1 MPRAFALRRAIW
13 YIVYAADTYY
23 CLAAEREGEAPNGA
37 RNGGHLDQTQTQTKG
52 TQNSSGF
59 IKALQ
64 IGSLVLMLACA
75 AATAVYLKQ
84 KGLTAADFKDYEPAN
99 LWLAAV
105 LIILFYI
112 IKSLSLVFP
121 LPILYVG
128 VAYIMPNI
136 WQAFAVNLIG
146 VVLSLAMP
154 YYIGRFSGKGLVDK
168 LTSRFPKIKKLDD
181 FKSDNETLF
190 VFILKL
196 SGVLACDLSSL
207 LLGAMNIN
215 FKKFMIG
222 SVAGLLPLIAVWT
235 FLGQNA
241 NLKSWKFYAALGAII
256 LLAVASSVV
265 YKKAVAKK
273 AAKSTEG

>member
-1 MPRAFALRRAIW
+1 M
-13 YIVYAADTYY
+13 YHCHTTEQDEAAGT
-23 CLAAEREGEAPNGA
+23 APGTGDNL
-37 RNGGHLDQTQTQTKG
+37 GHTQTGEKG
-52 TQNSSGF
+52 AQNSSGL

-64 IGSLVLMLACA
+64 IGSLVLMLASAVFCV
-75 AATAVYLKQ
+75 VYLKQ

-105 LIILFYI
+105 VIIAFYVV
-112 IKSLSLVFP
+112 KSLSLVFP
-121 LPILYVG
+121 LPILYVS

-136 WQAFAVNLIG
+136 WQAFAVNLAG

-168 LTSRFPKIKKLDD
+168 LTARFPKIKKLDD
-181 FKSDNETLF
+181 FKSDNETMF

-241 NLKSWKFYAALGAII
+241 NLKSWKFYAALGGII
-256 LLAVASSVV
+256 LLAVASSAV

-273 AAKSTEG
+273 ALKSTEG